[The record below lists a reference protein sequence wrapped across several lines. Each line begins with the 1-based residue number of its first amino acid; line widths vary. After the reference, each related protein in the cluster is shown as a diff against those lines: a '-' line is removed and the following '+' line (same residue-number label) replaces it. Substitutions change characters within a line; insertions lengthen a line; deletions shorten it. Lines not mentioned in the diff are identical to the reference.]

1 MIETISGDPCDAAD
15 QGHDWRS
22 SSWKGG
28 VVNSKQ
34 VKASQSESKRVKAS
48 QSESKRVK
56 ASQSKSKR
64 VKASSS
70 STSGNHGNLLAKK
83 EWEIRWGNRRFLA
96 GKLNEKE
103 NCSHQKQIETN
114 TWSGEWHCRREQSLI
129 IVMRVVKSEEK
140 LKGKFWGEKNRKQ
153 SRMSDSKS
161 KGEIK
166 EWNHDLL
173 KGRKKAWGNILK
185 RGKEGGKKRKESE
198 FRQGLPR
205 SISILESVLHCYFFL
220 NISNLH
226 PLSFILYPSSFILH
240 PSSFIRALSFSF
252 FLFPF
257 FSFFFFFLW
266 YLFRKRK
273 KNFSFWH
280 TLLLILA
287 DWSIYFQF
295 CFCFFCSFAEAKTDN
310 LSKNLQICLE
320 WSGKGLVRS
329 WFCRRGFW
337 CKVLWAWFLFFCSR
351 FIFFFFFSFHFSLD
365 FGPKSCSSPPTIC
378 FVASTVA

>member
-1 MIETISGDPCDAAD
+1 MQFGEDLLWCRWIQERSKYKIN
-15 QGHDWRS
+15 DWNYFGWPMRRRRPGTWLKKFKLEGWRGQFKAS
-22 SSWKGG
+22 QSE
-28 VVNSKQ
+28 SKR

-56 ASQSKSKR
+56 ASQSESKR

-185 RGKEGGKKRKESE
+185 RGKEEKRKYFWKGKRGKEGGKKRKW
-198 FRQGLPR
+198 
-205 SISILESVLHCYFFL
+205 I
-220 NISNLH
+220 
-226 PLSFILYPSSFILH
+226 
-240 PSSFIRALSFSF
+240 
-252 FLFPF
+252 
-257 FSFFFFFLW
+257 
-266 YLFRKRK
+266 
-273 KNFSFWH
+273 
-280 TLLLILA
+280 
-287 DWSIYFQF
+287 
-295 CFCFFCSFAEAKTDN
+295 
-310 LSKNLQICLE
+310 
-320 WSGKGLVRS
+320 
-329 WFCRRGFW
+329 
-337 CKVLWAWFLFFCSR
+337 
-351 FIFFFFFSFHFSLD
+351 
-365 FGPKSCSSPPTIC
+365 
-378 FVASTVA
+378 

>member
-1 MIETISGDPCDAAD
+1 LKLFRVTHATPQTRDMIEEVQVGRVAWSIQS
-15 QGHDWRS
+15 
-22 SSWKGG
+22 K
-28 VVNSKQ
+28 SKQ
-34 VKASQSESKRVKAS
+34 VKASQSKSKRVKASQSESKRVKAS
-48 QSESKRVK
+48 QSESKQVK

-185 RGKEGGKKRKESE
+185 RGKEEKRKRGKEEKRKRGKEEKRKRGKEEIFLKGEKGKRGRKEKKRKW
-198 FRQGLPR
+198 
-205 SISILESVLHCYFFL
+205 I
-220 NISNLH
+220 
-226 PLSFILYPSSFILH
+226 
-240 PSSFIRALSFSF
+240 
-252 FLFPF
+252 
-257 FSFFFFFLW
+257 
-266 YLFRKRK
+266 
-273 KNFSFWH
+273 
-280 TLLLILA
+280 
-287 DWSIYFQF
+287 
-295 CFCFFCSFAEAKTDN
+295 
-310 LSKNLQICLE
+310 
-320 WSGKGLVRS
+320 
-329 WFCRRGFW
+329 
-337 CKVLWAWFLFFCSR
+337 
-351 FIFFFFFSFHFSLD
+351 
-365 FGPKSCSSPPTIC
+365 
-378 FVASTVA
+378 